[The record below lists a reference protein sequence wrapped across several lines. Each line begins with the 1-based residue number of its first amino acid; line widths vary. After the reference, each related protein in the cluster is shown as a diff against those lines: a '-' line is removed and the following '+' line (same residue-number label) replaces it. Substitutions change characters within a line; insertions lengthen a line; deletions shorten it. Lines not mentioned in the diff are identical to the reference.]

1 MLIPCW
7 ICYFQNNNCFSN
19 IFEIESIVT
28 SIGITQFQSIR
39 VTEYILI
46 KQGLKRSITLSL
58 DGLISVTEYILIK
71 QGLKLYS
78 IDAFIE
84 IAYCNRIYSN

>member
-46 KQGLKRSITLSL
+46 KQGLKLVMFI
-58 DGLISVTEYILIK
+58 VTEK
-71 QGLKLYS
+71 T
-78 IDAFIE
+78 IE
-84 IAYCNRIYSN
+84 M